1 MLMVSEYSENAWNMF
16 LYENDYQFLDTLKT
30 KDRKIKVD
38 CNLLKKVKFHEL
50 EWSSSLTPRHWNQFA
65 DDAAV
70 ISRLESENQILL
82 NLFSRWCS
90 WVFGSLLGFPLC
102 QTKLYFFLIFFG
114 RFSAI
119 PNETTFFSNSLY
131 DNAIKDNSRSSSPE
145 VFCGKG
151 DLKLY

>member
-1 MLMVSEYSENAWNMF
+1 MLMVSEYSENAWNML

-90 WVFGSLLGFPLC
+90 WVDMIIRVDKWHSFGIKRSG
-102 QTKLYFFLIFFG
+102 
-114 RFSAI
+114 
-119 PNETTFFSNSLY
+119 NSSKQYYLSTV
-131 DNAIKDNSRSSSPE
+131 NLSHQ
-145 VFCGKG
+145 
-151 DLKLY
+151 